1 MPGLR
6 LTEAGERM
14 AEALAER
21 LSGEG
26 LELVQASPLDRTMET
41 AERIAAA
48 AGCAVEPAEPLIEI
62 DFGAWTGRSFAEL
75 DDDPDWQSWNERRA
89 DGCCPGGERMPDAQS
104 RFVDHLF
111 ASAARHSGRIAMVT
125 HCDIIRAG
133 VAHVLGLSLDAV
145 HRFEVAP
152 ASISTIAIDDGAARL
167 VQLNERVQ

>member
-1 MPGLR
+1 
-6 LTEAGERM
+6 M
-14 AEALAER
+14 ADALAER
-21 LSGEG
+21 LSREAIA
-26 LELVQASPLDRTMET
+26 LVQASPLERTMET

-48 AGCAVEPAEPLIEI
+48 NGCTAEPAEPLIEI

-75 DDDPDWQSWNERRA
+75 DDDPEWQSWNERRA
-89 DGCCPGGERMPDAQS
+89 DGCCPGGERMAEAQA

-111 ASAARHSGRIAMVT
+111 ASAARHPGPIAMVT

-133 VAHVLGLSLDAV
+133 VAHVLGVSLDAI

-152 ASISTIAIDDGAARL
+152 ASISTIAIDGGGARL

>member
-1 MPGLR
+1 
-6 LTEAGERM
+6 M
-14 AEALAER
+14 ADALAER
-21 LSGEG
+21 LASEAI
-26 LELVQASPLDRTMET
+26 ELVQASPLERTMET

-62 DFGAWTGRSFAEL
+62 DFGTWTGRSFAEL
-75 DDDPDWQSWNERRA
+75 DGEPEWQSWNERRA
-89 DGCCPGGERMPDAQS
+89 DGRCPGGETMADAQT
-104 RFVDHLF
+104 RFVVHLF
-111 ASAARHSGRIAMVT
+111 ASAARHSGPIAMVT

-152 ASISTIAIDDGAARL
+152 ASITTVAIDDGTARL